1 VLELGKTGA
10 HGTAKGTLPVLADG
24 VVVATLQASNW
35 KEAATAEVGGRS
47 WVFGKRGRE
56 LTGRWAAEPEDA
68 VRLRA
73 RQTSYWSGTWSV
85 ELDGVPVEV
94 TSASR
99 WKGTH
104 RFSSGGRQLA
114 ESGKT
119 GTWDT
124 KPTLTADPALPLDS
138 QVFLLWFEL
147 VVGRRSAA
155 AAAAV

>member
-1 VLELGKTGA
+1 MLELGKSGA
-10 HGTAKGTLPVLADG
+10 HGTAKGTLPVRAGG

-35 KEAATAEVGGRS
+35 TEAATAEVGARS
-47 WVFGKRGRE
+47 WVFSKRGRE

-68 VRLRA
+68 VRLCA

-85 ELDGVPVEV
+85 ELDGVPVDV

-104 RFSSGGRQLA
+104 RFSSGGRQFA
-114 ESGKT
+114 ESGTT
-119 GTWDT
+119 GSWSPR
-124 KPTLTADPALPLDS
+124 PTLTADPGVPLDS

-147 VVGRRSAA
+147 VLGRRFAA